1 MLLQRAAYGCAV
13 TQHCHIGGRNEMVPE
28 NISLFYIPTYL
39 RTIVRASLCVFF
51 APTSVPVR
59 CSTSQAP

>member
-13 TQHCHIGGRNEMVPE
+13 TQHCHIAGRNEMVPE

-51 APTSVPVR
+51 SPTSVP
-59 CSTSQAP
+59 